1 MIKNTKISIFKSLFK
16 SSDVPYDVQLDQS
29 LKRIKEGKSKHIIDK
44 MMTLEGDARSK
55 LKNQLPCIIFGGV
68 FTQRKKSGL
77 KEHSGLMVLDFD
89 KIPNNKM
96 DMMFDQL
103 KQNKHIVSV
112 FMSPSRNGYKAIV
125 SIPKCNAKEH
135 EQYFKQFN
143 KDHLYDY
150 FDGATCNVDRVCFE
164 SYDPNIYINYEA
176 IQYNP
181 KLVDDGFLIAEKIPT
196 IPINDDFKKI
206 ELIMNFNW
214 QKDYVVGERNSF
226 VFDICGAFC
235 EYGVQEINAINYV
248 KNNVVFEDYIDD
260 SLVNTIKSA
269 YRIRQFGCKYFE
281 DWSKIDSIK
290 KDLKYGKEKVQELH
304 NINDDVYDQVSEES
318 EHDDFWYY
326 DKKQNIKIDPLK
338 YKLFLE
344 RNGFKKFFFADS
356 LKPSFVKI
364 QSNIVSETS
373 TEIIKD
379 FVLSYLLDNNEI
391 DVYSYVATYQNLF
404 TDSFLTILETIDL
417 MMLNDTQHKSFI
429 AFRNG
434 ILEVTKDKVFLNE
447 YVNVNGY
454 IWKNQII
461 DRDFNEN
468 NNIDNDYQ
476 KFINNISS
484 GEPLSIQCTIGYL
497 LHTYKNKIDNK
508 AIILNDEV
516 ISDNP
521 EGGTG
526 KGLFVQGLKEIRRVG
541 ILDGKS
547 FDDKKSFPYQTI
559 SQDTQILVF
568 DDVKKNFDFESKF
581 SLVTEGITLERKGK
595 DAIKLGVEESPKM
608 LISTNYAIKG
618 EGNSHDRRRH
628 EVEVAQYYNSDL
640 TPYDDFGRTL
650 FDDWDEDEY
659 ARFDNYMVGCIQLYF
674 THKLIKQTNAKNI
687 KLRKF
692 ISETS
697 QEFYEW
703 CNYDGTE
710 LFNIRLNKRN
720 MYDQFVND
728 YQDYKKWLTQKKFN
742 IWVKKYANYIGGEY
756 TEGHTNGDRWFMID
770 YDLPF

>member
-1 MIKNTKISIFKSLFK
+1 MIKNTKISIFKSLYK
-16 SSDVPYDVQLDQS
+16 SSDVPYVVHLDQA

-44 MMTLEGDARSK
+44 MMVLSGDDKSK
-55 LKNQLPCIIFGGV
+55 TKNQLPCVIFSGV
-68 FTQRKKSGL
+68 FNQRKKSGL

-89 KIPNNKM
+89 KIPDDKM
-96 DMMFDQL
+96 DLMFEQL

-135 EQYFKQFN
+135 EQYFKKFDQDFN
-143 KDHLYDY
+143 YDY
-150 FDGATCNVDRVCFE
+150 FDSATCNIDRVCFE

-181 KLVDDGFLIAEKIPT
+181 KLVDDGFLIADKVPT

-206 ELIMNFNW
+206 DLIMKFNW
-214 QKDYVVGERNSF
+214 QKDYVEGERNSF
-226 VFDICGAFC
+226 VFDISGAFC

-281 DWSKIDSIK
+281 DYTKIDSIK
-290 KDLKYGKEKVQELH
+290 KDLKYGKDKVKELH
-304 NINDDVYDQVSEES
+304 SINDEVYTQISSES
-318 EHDDFWYY
+318 EDDDFWYY
-326 DKKQNIKIDPLK
+326 DKKGLKIDPLK
-338 YKLFLE
+338 YKIFLE
-344 RNGFKKFFFADS
+344 RNGFKKFFFGDS

-364 QSNIVSETS
+364 ESNIVNETS
-373 TEIIKD
+373 TEKIKD
-379 FVLSYLLDNNEI
+379 FVLNYLLENNET
-391 DVYSYVATYQNLF
+391 DVFSYCATYQNLF
-404 TDSFLTILETIDL
+404 TDSFLAMLETIEL
-417 MMLNDTQHKSFI
+417 MMLTDTKKKSFI
-429 AFRNG
+429 AFKNG
-434 ILEVTKDKVFLNE
+434 ILEVTKDKLFLNE
-447 YVNVNGY
+447 YVNVDGY

-461 DRDFNEN
+461 NRDFVLCDDF
-468 NNIDNDYQ
+468 DNDY
-476 KFINNISS
+476 KNFVFNISNK
-484 GEPLSIQCTIGYL
+484 EPLAIECAIGYM

-595 DAIKLGVEESPKM
+595 DAIKLNVEQSPKM

-628 EVEVAQYYNSDL
+628 EIEVAQHYNQNL
-640 TPYDDFGRTL
+640 TPFDDFGRTL
-650 FDDWDEDEY
+650 FDDWDEDDY
-659 ARFDNYMVGCIQLYF
+659 MRFDNYMVHNIQLYF

-703 CNYDGTE
+703 VTFEDNE
-710 LFNIRLNKRN
+710 MVNIRLNKRN
-720 MYDQFVND
+720 KFDQFVED

-742 IWVKKYANYIGGEY
+742 IWVKKYAKYIIAEY
-756 TEGHTNGDRWFMID
+756 TEGHTNGDRWFKIVD
-770 YDLPF
+770 DLPF

>member
-1 MIKNTKISIFKSLFK
+1 MIKNTKISIFKSLYK
-16 SSDVPYDVQLDQS
+16 SSDVPYVVQLDQA

-44 MMTLEGDARSK
+44 MMVLSGDDKSK
-55 LKNQLPCIIFGGV
+55 TKNQLPCVIFSGV
-68 FTQRKKSGL
+68 FNQRKKSGL

-89 KIPNNKM
+89 KIPDDKM
-96 DMMFDQL
+96 DLMFDQL
-103 KQNKHIVSV
+103 KVNKHIVSV

-135 EQYFKQFN
+135 EQYFKKFDQDFN
-143 KDHLYDY
+143 YDY
-150 FDGATCNVDRVCFE
+150 FDSATCNIDRVCFE

-196 IPINDDFKKI
+196 IPITDDFAKI
-206 ELIMNFNW
+206 ELIMKFNW
-214 QKDYVVGERNSF
+214 QKDFIEGERNNF
-226 VFDICGAFC
+226 ILDIASAFC
-235 EYGVQEINAINYV
+235 EYGVQEINAVNYII
-248 KNNVVFEDYIDD
+248 NNVVHGQFSEDETK
-260 SLVNTIKSA
+260 NTIKSA

-281 DWSKIDSIK
+281 DWKKTDAIK
-290 KDLKYGKEKVQELH
+290 KDLKYGKDKVKELH
-304 NINDDVYDQVSEES
+304 SINDEVYTQISSES
-318 EHDDFWYY
+318 EDDDFWYY
-326 DKKQNIKIDPLK
+326 DKKGLKINPLK
-338 YKLFLE
+338 YKIFLE
-344 RNGFKKFFFADS
+344 RNGFKKFFFGDS

-364 QSNIVSETS
+364 ESNIVNETS
-373 TEIIKD
+373 TEKIKD
-379 FVLSYLLDNNEI
+379 FVLNYLLENNET
-391 DVYSYVATYQNLF
+391 DVFSYCATYQNLF
-404 TDSFLTILETIDL
+404 TDSFLAMLETIEL
-417 MMLNDTQHKSFI
+417 MMLTDTKTKSFI
-429 AFRNG
+429 AFKNG
-434 ILEVTKDKVFLNE
+434 ILEVTKDKLFLNE
-447 YVNVNGY
+447 YVNVDGY

-461 DRDFNEN
+461 DRDFVLCNDF
-468 NNIDNDYQ
+468 DNDYK
-476 KFINNISS
+476 KFVFNISNK
-484 GEPLSIQCTIGYL
+484 EPLAIECSIGYM

-595 DAIKLGVEESPKM
+595 DAIKLNVEQSPKM

-628 EVEVAQYYNSDL
+628 EIEVAQHYNQNL
-640 TPYDDFGRTL
+640 TPFDDFGRTL
-650 FDDWDEDEY
+650 FDDWDEDDY
-659 ARFDNYMVGCIQLYF
+659 MRFDNYMVHNIQLYF

-703 CNYDGTE
+703 VTFEDNE
-710 LFNIRLNKRN
+710 MVNIRLNKRN
-720 MYDQFVND
+720 KFDQFVED

-742 IWVKKYANYIGGEY
+742 IWVKKYAKYILAEY
-756 TEGHTNGDRWFMID
+756 TEGHTNGDRWFKIVD
-770 YDLPF
+770 DLPF

>member
-1 MIKNTKISIFKSLFK
+1 MIKNTKISIFKSLYK
-16 SSDVPYDVQLDQS
+16 SSDVPYVVELSQALN
-29 LKRIKEGKSKHIIDK
+29 RIKEGKSKHIIDK
-44 MMTLEGDARSK
+44 IKLLNGNDKSK
-55 LKNQLPCIIFGGV
+55 LKNTLPCIIFSGE
-68 FTQRKKSGL
+68 FIQRKKSGL

-89 KIPNNKM
+89 KIPNDKM

-125 SIPKCNAKEH
+125 SIPKCTAKEH

-150 FDGATCNVDRVCFE
+150 FDAATCNVDRVCFE

-176 IQYNP
+176 AEYNP
-181 KLVDDGFLIAEKIPT
+181 NLIDEGFNTTERIPT

-206 ELIMNFNW
+206 ELIMKFNW
-214 QKDYVVGERNSF
+214 QKDFIEGERNNF
-226 VFDICGAFC
+226 ILDIASAFC
-235 EYGVQEINAINYV
+235 EYGVQEINAVNYIL
-248 KNNVVFEDYIDD
+248 NNVVYGDFSEDETK
-260 SLVNTIKSA
+260 NTIKSA
-269 YRIRQFGCKYFE
+269 YRIRPFAIKYFE
-281 DWSKIDSIK
+281 DWSKTDSIK
-290 KDLKYGKEKVQELH
+290 KDLKYGKDKVKELH
-304 NINDDVYDQVSEES
+304 NINDEIYTQISNEADD
-318 EHDDFWYY
+318 DDFWFY

-364 QSNIVSETS
+364 ESNIVSETS
-373 TEIIKD
+373 VEKIKD
-379 FVLSYLLDNNEI
+379 FVLNYLLNNNETDVFSYLA
-391 DVYSYVATYQNLF
+391 SYQNLF
-404 TDSFLTILETIDL
+404 TDSFLAMLETIEL
-417 MMLNDTQHKSFI
+417 MMLTDDRKKSYI
-429 AFRNG
+429 AFQNG
-434 ILEVTKDKVFLNE
+434 ILEVTEDNVFLNE
-447 YVNVNGY
+447 YINVNGY

-461 DRDFNEN
+461 KRDFIESDNLE
-468 NNIDNDYQ
+468 NDYE
-476 KFINNISS
+476 KFINNISNK
-484 GEPLSIQCTIGYL
+484 EPLSMQCAIGYL
-497 LHTYKNKIDNK
+497 LHTYKNKINNK

-526 KGLFVQGLKEIRRVG
+526 KGLLVQGLKEIRRVG

-595 DAIKLGVEESPKM
+595 DAIKLGVEHSPKM

-628 EVEVAQYYNSDL
+628 EIEIAQYYNSKL
-640 TPYDDFGRTL
+640 TPFDDFNRTL
-650 FDDWDEDEY
+650 FDDWDENDY
-659 ARFDNYMVGCIQLYF
+659 IRFDNYMVNNIQLYL
-674 THKLIKQTNAKNI
+674 KNGLLKQTNAKNI

-703 CNYDGTE
+703 CNYEDNE
-710 LFNIRLNKRN
+710 IVNIRLNKRN
-720 MYDQFVND
+720 TFDQFVND
-728 YQDYKKWLTQKKFN
+728 YQDYKKWLTQKRFN
-742 IWVKKYANYIGGEY
+742 IWIKKYANYISAEY
-756 TEGHTNGDRWFMID
+756 TEGHTNSLRWFQIND
-770 YDLPF
+770 DLPF